1 MSAEGHNL
9 EVRAEREPHVTI
21 LHLSGEVDLRTSPQ
35 LRGTLLGVI
44 DEKPGR
50 IILDLSGVS
59 YVDSSGVGTIVEL
72 KRRAMRHKSKVVLVG
87 LQERVRSVLEITRL
101 DKFFDI
107 TSSIDEAREA

>member
-9 EVRAEREPHVTI
+9 DVRAEREPEVTI
-21 LHLSGEVDLRTSPQ
+21 LYLCGEVDLRTAPQ
-35 LRGTLLGVI
+35 LRGTFLDLV
-44 DEKPGR
+44 DEKPAR

-87 LQERVRSVLEITRL
+87 LQERVRSVFEITRL
-101 DKFFDI
+101 NKFFDI
-107 TSSIDEAREA
+107 THSIDEAREV